1 MNLIKDINKKFN
13 TTVLLV
19 THDKNVA
26 EYGDRIITIKDG
38 EIEG

>member
-1 MNLIKDINKKFN
+1 
-13 TTVLLV
+13 VLLV